1 MKSKLWIAPILALGL
16 AGAPAIAGGPAEAP
30 AVKEARIPFVNHGGI
45 RDWRFAD
52 RETIY
57 VQDRHRG
64 WYKATLM
71 NPVIGWRG
79 QWAIGFES
87 RGVDTFDRFSNVVV
101 DGRRHP
107 VQSLVRVDGPPPGR
121 GEAIRTEA

>member
-1 MKSKLWIAPILALGL
+1 MKSKLWIAPIMALGL
-16 AGAPAIAGGPAEAP
+16 VSAPAIAGGEVEAP
-30 AVKEARIPFVNHGGI
+30 AVKEARIPLVDHGGI
-45 RDWRFAD
+45 RDWRFGD

-57 VQDRHRG
+57 VQDRHRN

-87 RGVDTFDRFSNVVV
+87 RGVDTFDRFSSVVV
-101 DGRRHP
+101 DGWHHP
-107 VQSLVRVDGPPPGR
+107 VQSLVRIDGPPPGR
-121 GEAIRTEA
+121 GEANRAEA